1 MTHLDHTLSRTLPTD
16 PAVSR
21 LLRPGLR
28 LMRSLRMPAKMGLLG
43 AMLVVP
49 LFLLLALAMLHALAD
64 IGVARAER
72 EGAVLARQVSELALL
87 VQSHRSL
94 SNQVAAGNPAVTASR
109 DDLRAR
115 LRQAVQRT
123 DDIVAE
129 TTLFSM
135 DDLWPAERTRLL
147 ALADGH
153 HAERRAEAIA
163 AHGVQAERLHR
174 LLKLIG
180 ERSQLLFDPRADTY
194 FLMDLGVERML
205 PWLEAIGRLDVQG
218 GELLQRDASVRERT
232 LMLGL
237 ADDAQRAAEDVVLQM
252 QALSRAG
259 VEVSENLRPA
269 SEATSRLMNLTRASF
284 DAEVISGEPAAHH
297 AAGQEALQALAR
309 FGDELWVQLDLR
321 LGERIQGL
329 QQRLWL
335 QGVAVVVGL
344 LGVFYLGLSFY
355 ASFMG
360 SLRQVMGSLVA
371 VAQGDL
377 SRPVRIEGRDE
388 LGAVGA
394 ELERMSARLSSLV
407 GEIRSSA
414 VGVDQAGVAVAGD
427 GQALSQ
433 RTDNQASSLRRTLLT
448 VELLSQAVG
457 NNTVAADTLQRL
469 TTHLREDATV
479 GSTAMHD
486 SIQAMH
492 TLEQSVGK
500 VAEVNAVIDDIAF
513 QTNLLAINASIEA
526 ARAGDA
532 GKGFSVVA
540 GEIRQLANRCGEA
553 AGEVRVLIESTTEQT
568 GHALRSIEDAGARLG
583 SVMGGVDDISA
594 RLAGITA
601 ASQAQ
606 NSALEQVSSSVHD
619 LDVITRLN
627 VDMVEQSSVAAESLA
642 TQAASLRTSVASIK
656 LRPVLQPA
664 ETTSI

>member
-1 MTHLDHTLSRTLPTD
+1 MTYLDHTLAAD
-16 PAVSR
+16 PAGSR

-28 LMRSLRMPAKMGLLG
+28 LMRTLRMPAKMGLLG

-64 IGVARAER
+64 IGVARSER
-72 EGAVLARQVSELALL
+72 EGAVLARQVTELALL

-94 SNQVAAGNPAVTASR
+94 SNQVAAGNLAATAAR
-109 DDLRAR
+109 DALRAR
-115 LRQAVQRT
+115 LRQSVQRT
-123 DDIVAE
+123 DEILAQ
-129 TTLFSM
+129 TTRFSLE
-135 DDLWPAERTRLL
+135 DLWPAERTRLL
-147 ALADGH
+147 ALVDGQQ
-153 HAERRAEAIA
+153 AERRAEAVA

-180 ERSQLLFDPRADTY
+180 ERSQLLFDPRADTF

-205 PWLEAIGRLDVQG
+205 PWLDAIGRLDVQG

-237 ADDAQRAAEDVVLQM
+237 ADDAQRTAESVVLQL

-269 SEATSRLMNLTRASF
+269 SEATGRLMSMTRASF
-284 DAEVISGEPAAHH
+284 DAEVISGESAAHH

-321 LGERIQGL
+321 LGERIEAL

-355 ASFMG
+355 ASFMW

-394 ELERMSARLSSLV
+394 ELERMSARLSALV

-427 GQALSQ
+427 GQALSE
-433 RTDNQASSLRRTLLT
+433 RTDTQASSLRRTLLT

-457 NNTVAADTLQRL
+457 NNTVAADALQTL
-469 TTHLREDATV
+469 TTRLREDAAL

-492 TLEQSVGK
+492 TLEQSVNR

-526 ARAGDA
+526 ARAGHA

-568 GHALRSIEDAGARLG
+568 GHSRRSIEDAGDRLT

-594 RLAGITA
+594 RLVGITV

-606 NSALEQVSSSVHD
+606 NRALEQVSSSVHD
-619 LDVITRLN
+619 LDVITRQN
-627 VDMVEQSSVAAESLA
+627 VDMVEQTSVAAESLA
-642 TQAASLRTSVASIK
+642 TQAASLRTSVASIR

-664 ETTSI
+664 PTTSI

>member
-1 MTHLDHTLSRTLPTD
+1 MTYLDHTLAAD
-16 PAVSR
+16 PAGSR

-28 LMRSLRMPAKMGLLG
+28 LMRTLRMPAKMGLLG

-64 IGVARAER
+64 IGVARSER
-72 EGAVLARQVSELALL
+72 EGAVLARQVTELALL

-94 SNQVAAGNPAVTASR
+94 SNQVAVGNLAATAAR
-109 DDLRAR
+109 DALRAR
-115 LRQAVQRT
+115 LRQSVQRT
-123 DDIVAE
+123 DEILAQ
-129 TTLFSM
+129 TTRFSLE
-135 DDLWPAERTRLL
+135 DLWPAERTRLL
-147 ALADGH
+147 ALVDGQQ
-153 HAERRAEAIA
+153 AERRAEAVA

-180 ERSQLLFDPRADTY
+180 ERSQLLFDPRADTF

-205 PWLEAIGRLDVQG
+205 PWLDAIGLLDVQG

-237 ADDAQRAAEDVVLQM
+237 ADDAQRTAESVVLQL

-269 SEATSRLMNLTRASF
+269 SEATGRLMSMTRASF
-284 DAEVISGEPAAHH
+284 DAEVISGESAAHH

-321 LGERIQGL
+321 LGERIEAL

-355 ASFMG
+355 ASFMW

-394 ELERMSARLSSLV
+394 ELERMSARLSALV

-427 GQALSQ
+427 GQALSE
-433 RTDNQASSLRRTLLT
+433 RTDTQASSLRRTLLT

-457 NNTVAADTLQRL
+457 NNTVASDALQTL
-469 TTHLREDATV
+469 TTRLREDAAL

-492 TLEQSVGK
+492 TLEQSVNR

-568 GHALRSIEDAGARLG
+568 GHSRRSIEDAGDRLT

-594 RLAGITA
+594 RLVGITV

-606 NSALEQVSSSVHD
+606 NTALEQVSSSVHD
-619 LDVITRLN
+619 LDVITRQN
-627 VDMVEQSSVAAESLA
+627 VDMVEQTSVAAESLA
-642 TQAASLRTSVASIK
+642 TQAASLRTSVASIR

-664 ETTSI
+664 PTTSI

>member
-1 MTHLDHTLSRTLPTD
+1 MTYLDHTLATD
-16 PAVSR
+16 PAGSR

-28 LMRSLRMPAKMGLLG
+28 LMRILRMPAKMGLLG
-43 AMLVVP
+43 AMLVIP
-49 LFLLLALAMLHALAD
+49 LFLLLALAMLDALAD
-64 IGVARAER
+64 IGVAQSER
-72 EGAVLARQVSELALL
+72 EGAVLARQVTELALL

-94 SNQVAAGNPAVTASR
+94 SNQVAAGNLAVTAAR
-109 DDLRAR
+109 DALRAR
-115 LRQAVQRT
+115 LRQSVQRT
-123 DDIVAE
+123 DEILAQ
-129 TTLFSM
+129 TTRFSLE
-135 DDLWPAERTRLL
+135 DLWPAERTRLL
-147 ALADGH
+147 ALADGQ
-153 HAERRAEAIA
+153 HAERRAETAA

-180 ERSQLLFDPRADTY
+180 ERSQLLFDPRADTF

-205 PWLEAIGRLDVQG
+205 PWLDAIGRLDVQG

-237 ADDAQRAAEDVVLQM
+237 ADDAQRTAESVVLQL
-252 QALSRAG
+252 QALTRAG

-269 SEATSRLMNLTRASF
+269 SEATGRLMRMTRASF
-284 DAEVISGEPAAHH
+284 DAEAISGEASAHH

-309 FGDELWVQLDLR
+309 FSDELWVQLDLR
-321 LGERIQGL
+321 LGERIEAL

-355 ASFMG
+355 ASFMW

-394 ELERMSARLSSLV
+394 ALERMSARLSSLV

-433 RTDNQASSLRRTLLT
+433 RTDTQAGSLRRTLLT
-448 VELLSQAVG
+448 VEMLSQAVV
-457 NNTVAADTLQRL
+457 NNTVAADALQRL
-469 TTHLREDATV
+469 TAHLREDAAL
-479 GSTAMHD
+479 GGTAMHD

-492 TLEQSVGK
+492 TLEESVNR

-526 ARAGDA
+526 ARAGEA

-568 GHALRSIEDAGARLG
+568 GHSRRSIEDAGARLT

-594 RLAGITA
+594 RLVGITM

-606 NSALEQVSSSVHD
+606 NTALEQVSSSVHD
-619 LDVITRLN
+619 LDVITRQN
-627 VDMVEQSSVAAESLA
+627 VDMVEQTSVAAESLA

-656 LRPVLQPA
+656 LRPVLQPTP
-664 ETTSI
+664 TTSI